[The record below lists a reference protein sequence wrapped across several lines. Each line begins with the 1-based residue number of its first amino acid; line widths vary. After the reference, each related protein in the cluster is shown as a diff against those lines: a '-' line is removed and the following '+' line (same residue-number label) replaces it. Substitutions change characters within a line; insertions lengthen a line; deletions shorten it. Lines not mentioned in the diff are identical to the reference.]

1 MIIYVSI
8 ERTINTPQH
17 RYHGNLN
24 LKHCFSKNM
33 KIVIL
38 SKVNQTEEDLEN
50 RNRVTDVENE
60 LMVTRRKGGD
70 KLGDWD

>member
-1 MIIYVSI
+1 
-8 ERTINTPQH
+8 
-17 RYHGNLN
+17 
-24 LKHCFSKNM
+24 M

-50 RNRVTDVENE
+50 RNRVTDVGNE
-60 LMVTRRKGGD
+60 LMVNRRKGGD

>member
-1 MIIYVSI
+1 
-8 ERTINTPQH
+8 
-17 RYHGNLN
+17 
-24 LKHCFSKNM
+24 M